1 MGVGRKAPHRTRAAY
16 AAALAAIP
24 LPVRA
29 ISAPVAEA
37 LTVLDQTEIDG
48 RTVQYGTLA
57 TAPRLWVALADT
69 TPPVLGYL
77 TGLATA
83 DPQLHLTAPDH
94 QHWATRPGHS
104 DAIRAH
110 ALTVWHQARHD
121 RAQHQTRHDRAR
133 HQTQHEG
140 DR

>member
-1 MGVGRKAPHRTRAAY
+1 CRRPRRSGTPGCKRSGPAAHLARPAHQPQHDHRRHHGTRHRRSPARPRPAAACRARPGGGGGMGVGRKAPHRTRAAY
-16 AAALAAIP
+16 AAALNEIP

-77 TGLATA
+77 TG
-83 DPQLHLTAPDH
+83 
-94 QHWATRPGHS
+94 
-104 DAIRAH
+104 
-110 ALTVWHQARHD
+110 
-121 RAQHQTRHDRAR
+121 
-133 HQTQHEG
+133 
-140 DR
+140 